1 MSILTALM
9 HWRYLKPSLF
19 IASTLGGGLAFAWF
33 SSQAPVPDR
42 QGTATTAPNQ
52 NDPHV
57 SASPGG
63 AVRGKVKQL
72 LQWPEG
78 LVRSFAVD
86 QTSRVETSADRTPL
100 VGFDLQGTLQ
110 VVQMPSGWLRMTFTG
125 ALALTG
131 SSSQTDGN
139 TAQDLSV
146 QAHQPWFVRLN
157 SSQAQLRVASGVSPF
172 VGRIWESLASQLA
185 VAQQDRTTWEASHVG
200 SLGRC
205 EYRYRRSSPT
215 RITRTSTHCENPSAA
230 TAYDSLQLEQAYQL
244 DEAGG
249 LKQLNTKELVQTVA
263 QEPLPALQSSSTTH
277 LKWTHDSRSSYDMDA
292 LLADFNASK
301 DLHDLERQAAQ
312 NLDFARASG
321 HSLPSAMAQLVA
333 SAQQRVDTPTPPSKQ
348 NQDPGSDEPTLDT
361 PSQQDA
367 HAYIA
372 MVANLRLGASDH
384 LQEILQH
391 VQQNGPIASIL
402 IDALRDA
409 GTEAAQNLLQQ
420 ISSDSGVERVLRLAA
435 TRGLSRVNTPS
446 AATVA
451 HLTTLT
457 QSDDPVIG
465 QQALYGLGS
474 NAYRLSANQ
483 NTLSQVIVADLIDR
497 ADQAPDAESRRQAL
511 IALGNA
517 GDRAAVTTAGLYAQ
531 DSAPTVRAGAAQ
543 ALRRMPGQEPDEIL
557 ASLLLDDD
565 KRVRL
570 SALDAL
576 AERAPVAASVAQIK
590 DLVGSE
596 PTFLVRAQ
604 AVRLAVKWLP
614 QVDTLRTPLETAAHD
629 DAFEDIRRLAT
640 KGLAQ

>member
-1 MSILTALM
+1 M
-9 HWRYLKPSLF
+9 
-19 IASTLGGGLAFAWF
+19 
-33 SSQAPVPDR
+33 
-42 QGTATTAPNQ
+42 
-52 NDPHV
+52 
-57 SASPGG
+57 
-63 AVRGKVKQL
+63 
-72 LQWPEG
+72 
-78 LVRSFAVD
+78 
-86 QTSRVETSADRTPL
+86 
-100 VGFDLQGTLQ
+100 
-110 VVQMPSGWLRMTFTG
+110 
-125 ALALTG
+125 
-131 SSSQTDGN
+131 
-139 TAQDLSV
+139 
-146 QAHQPWFVRLN
+146 
-157 SSQAQLRVASGVSPF
+157 
-172 VGRIWESLASQLA
+172 
-185 VAQQDRTTWEASHVG
+185 
-200 SLGRC
+200 
-205 EYRYRRSSPT
+205 
-215 RITRTSTHCENPSAA
+215 
-230 TAYDSLQLEQAYQL
+230 
-244 DEAGG
+244 
-249 LKQLNTKELVQTVA
+249 
-263 QEPLPALQSSSTTH
+263 
-277 LKWTHDSRSSYDMDA
+277 
-292 LLADFNASK
+292 
-301 DLHDLERQAAQ
+301 
-312 NLDFARASG
+312 
-321 HSLPSAMAQLVA
+321 
-333 SAQQRVDTPTPPSKQ
+333 
-348 NQDPGSDEPTLDT
+348 
-361 PSQQDA
+361 
-367 HAYIA
+367 
-372 MVANLRLGASDH
+372 
-384 LQEILQH
+384 
-391 VQQNGPIASIL
+391 
-402 IDALRDA
+402 
-409 GTEAAQNLLQQ
+409 
-420 ISSDSGVERVLRLAA
+420 LRLAA